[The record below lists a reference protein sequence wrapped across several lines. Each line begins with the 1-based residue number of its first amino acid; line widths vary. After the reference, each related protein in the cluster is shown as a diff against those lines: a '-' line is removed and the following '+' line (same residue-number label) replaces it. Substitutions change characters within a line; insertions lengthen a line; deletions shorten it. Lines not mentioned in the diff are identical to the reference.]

1 MTSRSALRS
10 GSPGVHTSRRAFLA
24 GTAATLAAA
33 LAACGRALGVYTL
46 GVLGRLAA
54 EAVEEAD
61 ERPRAALTALGARPA
76 GRWLYGVVPQA
87 AGPVLAFALYRWEV
101 AVRDTLLVGLLGAG
115 GLGALLA
122 SRLAVFDWP
131 AVTTVLLAT
140 IALTLAVDLVGDRAR
155 RALR

>member
-1 MTSRSALRS
+1 LLVLRAVPPPVWALVFLFVLL
-10 GSPGVHTSRRAFLA
+10 PGVLP
-24 GTAATLAAA
+24 GA
-33 LAACGRALGVYTL
+33 LALGVYTL
-46 GVLGRLAA
+46 GVLGRLAG

-61 ERPRAALTALGARPA
+61 PRQRAALAALGARPA
-76 GRWLYGVVPQA
+76 SRVLYGVAPRA
-87 AGPVLAFALYRWEV
+87 AGPVVAFALYRWEV

-140 IALTLAVDLVGDRAR
+140 IALTLAVDLVSDRAR